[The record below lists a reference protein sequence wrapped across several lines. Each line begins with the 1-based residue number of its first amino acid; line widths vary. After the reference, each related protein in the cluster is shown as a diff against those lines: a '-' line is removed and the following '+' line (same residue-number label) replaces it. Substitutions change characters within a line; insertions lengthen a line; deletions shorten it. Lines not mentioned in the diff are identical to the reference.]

1 MSSGSPGLAAP
12 RVSIVIPHYGD
23 ATPTL
28 ALVAQLLPQIGRD
41 HQLIVAD
48 DCSPTP
54 FPPADGVCVIRRE
67 TNGGFGAAV
76 NTGAAAASGDLLLI
90 LNSDLEVGPTF
101 LADLLE
107 AASPWLPCV
116 AGPRIVD
123 PNGHVAPT
131 ARHFPAVRH
140 QVTEWLTPLARWR
153 GTRVLHEA
161 VGHDMDALDAAS
173 PAPTDWLV
181 GASLLLP
188 IALFRQVGGFDER
201 FFMNSEE
208 VDLQRRLRARGVPS
222 IYLPQVS
229 VTHLGGGS
237 SDPTKRRNWLVD
249 SRWRYAE
256 KWGGTLAL
264 RAGLTAATAANLL
277 WNLGRRALGGPT
289 HPVETARYELA
300 LIWGE
305 RAPWASPSN

>member
-1 MSSGSPGLAAP
+1 MSSNTPAP
-12 RVSIVIPHYGD
+12 QVSIVIPHYGD
-23 ATPTL
+23 TTAAQTL
-28 ALVAQLLPQIGRD
+28 VGMLKEQLQPGDEI
-41 HQLIVAD
+41 IVSD
-48 DCSPTP
+48 DASPIP
-54 FPPADGVCVIRRE
+54 FPPTDGVRVVRRPV
-67 TNGGFGAAV
+67 NGGFGANCNA
-76 NTGAAAASGDLLLI
+76 GAAVATGDLVLF
-90 LNSDLEVGPTF
+90 LNSDLEVGPVF
-101 LADLLE
+101 LE
-107 AASPWLPCV
+107 EIRVAAKPWLPCV

-123 PNGHVAPT
+123 PAGQVAPT
-131 ARHFPAVRH
+131 TRHFPAVRH

-153 GTRVLHEA
+153 GARLLHEA
-161 VGHDMDALDAAS
+161 VGHDMDALEAGS
-173 PAPTDWLV
+173 PAPADWLV
-181 GASLLLP
+181 GATLLLP
-188 IALFRQVGGFDER
+188 TAVFREVGGFDER
-201 FFMNSEE
+201 FYMNSEE

-237 SDPTKRRNWLVD
+237 SDPTKRRKWLVG

-277 WNLGRRALGGPT
+277 WNVGRRALGGQI
-289 HPVETARYELA
+289 HPVATARYEMA